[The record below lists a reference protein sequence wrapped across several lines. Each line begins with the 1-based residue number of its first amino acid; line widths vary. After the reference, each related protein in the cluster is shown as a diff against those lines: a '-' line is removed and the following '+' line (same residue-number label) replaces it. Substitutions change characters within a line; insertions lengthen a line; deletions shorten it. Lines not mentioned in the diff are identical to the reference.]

1 MEHPTYSPADGRTLA
16 ERRRAAG
23 VTQDAIAARVGVT
36 RQALTRWEQ
45 SPALPYLKARKY
57 LDALTAAVEAEIPRA
72 IA

>member
-36 RQALTRWEQ
+36 RQALTRWERTG
-45 SPALPYLKARKY
+45 ALPYVKAHKY
-57 LDALTAAVEAEIPRA
+57 LAALTAAVEAET